1 VILVGLTGGIAS
13 GKSTVAQL
21 LEAKGA
27 VVIDA
32 DRISRE
38 ILAMG
43 RPAYEKVVE
52 RFGSLILAGD
62 GSIDRTRLGE
72 IVFADAEARQD
83 LEALTH
89 PEILEEVRQRIA
101 EAEQDRVVV
110 LDAPLIVE
118 AIGRRGRV
126 LDLDALVVVAAAVE
140 DQLERLAKGRDMPP
154 EDARARMSA
163 QAPVEH
169 KLAAA
174 DYVID
179 NRGTLADLRK
189 SVDLLWKDLQARY
202 RSRLVMKRGESPS
215 EAPTAAEFPE

>member
-154 EDARARMSA
+154 EDARARMAA

>member
-1 VILVGLTGGIAS
+1 VIVVGLTGGIAS

-72 IVFADAEARQD
+72 FVFADAEARQD

-89 PEILEEVRQRIA
+89 PEILQEVRHRIA
-101 EAEQDRVVV
+101 NAEQDRVVV

-163 QAPVEH
+163 QAPVER

-202 RSRLVMKRGESPS
+202 RSRLVMKRGKKHS

>member
-1 VILVGLTGGIAS
+1 
-13 GKSTVAQL
+13 
-21 LEAKGA
+21 
-27 VVIDA
+27 
-32 DRISRE
+32 
-38 ILAMG
+38 MG

-62 GSIDRTRLGE
+62 GSIDRPRLGE

-89 PEILEEVRQRIA
+89 PEILQEVRQRIA
-101 EAEQDRVVV
+101 NAEQDRVVV

-118 AIGRRGRV
+118 AIGRQGRV

-140 DQLERLAKGRDMPP
+140 DQLERLANGRDMPR

-163 QAPVEH
+163 QAPVER

-189 SVDLLWKDLQARY
+189 SVNLLWKDLQARY
-202 RSRLVMKRGESPS
+202 SSRLVMKRGETHS

>member
-1 VILVGLTGGIAS
+1 VIVVGLTGGIAS

-101 EAEQDRVVV
+101 EAEQDRVVI

-154 EDARARMSA
+154 EDARARMAA